1 MYDKILKH
9 VNVFNPVATA
19 YNLGKLSSD
28 IENKEKYSGNYPGPP
43 PRESRVGSLHT
54 SETETVSGI
63 YILFIFFIIFIVF
76 LLPYILN
83 FYYAYKNWNVIT
95 TVWKVVWVLSLIMFG
110 PIISG
115 IVLISGI
122 AFSKT

>member
-43 PRESRVGSLHT
+43 PRESRVGSLHN
-54 SETETVSGI
+54 ERKPKPYRVS
-63 YILFIFFIIFIVF
+63 IFYLSF
-76 LLPYILN
+76 LLFL
-83 FYYAYKNWNVIT
+83 
-95 TVWKVVWVLSLIMFG
+95 
-110 PIISG
+110 
-115 IVLISGI
+115 
-122 AFSKT
+122 